1 MLDLTRRAAL
11 RSAIVGATALMTP
24 IGAMTAASAEIGR
37 RRVIIDTDTATDD
50 ALALLLAVKA
60 PNISIE
66 AITIVVGNVEFDQ
79 EARNALYT
87 LEVAGV
93 GGRYPVYKGIARP
106 LVRGDKHV
114 TATWVHG
121 SDGMSDANFPP
132 PRHNAEDEDAISA
145 IIRLVRRYPGEI
157 TIVAIGA
164 LTNVAMAMLR
174 DPELPQLIG
183 EVVFMGGF
191 RHFHGNITPAATYNI
206 WVDPEAAKV
215 VFESGVK
222 LTTVGFDVSVQA
234 AVMTDADYGRI
245 EAMNTPL
252 GAFMMRV
259 NKVRRAYCKTHQQMN
274 GSNHPDAI
282 TMAYVIDPRI
292 ITDKIERACQIDTQS
307 ELSRGAMLID
317 ELGVWKRPPNVT
329 VCTRG
334 DEAGF
339 KKMVFAA
346 LA

>member
-1 MLDLTRRAAL
+1 MFDLSRRAAL
-11 RSAIVGATALMTP
+11 GAALTGAGMMAAPLSARTLNGA
-24 IGAMTAASAEIGR
+24 GS

-50 ALALLLAVKA
+50 AMALLLAVKA
-60 PNISIE
+60 PSISLE
-66 AITIVVGNVEFDQ
+66 AITIVVGNVEFEQ

-87 LEVAGV
+87 LEAAGV
-93 GGRYPVYKGIARP
+93 SGRYPVYKGMPRP

-121 SDGMSDANFPP
+121 TDGMSDANFPM
-132 PRHNAEDEDAISA
+132 PRQKAEAEDAVSA

-164 LTNVAMAMLR
+164 LTNVAMAILR
-174 DPELPQLIG
+174 DPELPKLIG

-191 RHFHGNITPAATYNI
+191 RNFYGNITPAATYNI
-206 WVDPEAAKV
+206 WIDPEAAKV
-215 VFESGVK
+215 VFESGVR

-234 AVMTDADYGRI
+234 SVMTDADYDRI
-245 EAMNTPL
+245 AALNTPL

-259 NKVRRAYCKTHQQMN
+259 NSVRRAYCKAHQKMN

-282 TMAYVIDPRI
+282 TMAYVIDPAI
-292 ITDKIERACQIDTQS
+292 ITDKVERACQIETQG
-307 ELSRGAMLID
+307 ELTRGSMLID

-329 VCTRG
+329 ICTRG
-334 DEAGF
+334 DEARF
-339 KKMVFAA
+339 KAMVFSA